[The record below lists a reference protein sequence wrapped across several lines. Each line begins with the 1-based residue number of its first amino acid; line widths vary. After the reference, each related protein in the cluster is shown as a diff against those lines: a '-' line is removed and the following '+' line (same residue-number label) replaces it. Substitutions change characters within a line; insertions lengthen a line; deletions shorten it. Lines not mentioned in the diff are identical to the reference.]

1 MGRISNALVAWRMV
15 WRGHT
20 AFDLLAGRLTQL
32 KVTDQQ
38 VGEHLELFDLQA
50 GDLVDTDRANG
61 LRAHMAF
68 VQKPQADLMVR
79 FTPHHLPLEDEQG
92 KTIELVK
99 WGVWMPCSGRQ
110 GRQSAGLDPA

>member
-1 MGRISNALVAWRMV
+1 MV
-15 WRGHT
+15 WRVHT

-38 VGEHLELFDLQA
+38 VGEHLELFELQA
-50 GDLVDTDRANG
+50 GDLVVTDRANG
-61 LRAHMAF
+61 LRARIAF
-68 VQKPQADLMVR
+68 VHQQQADLVVR
-79 FTPHHLPLEDEQG
+79 FTPYNLPLEDEQG